1 MKKVVFLFVFSL
13 SAITLFAELNDAER
27 VAICPIVPEYEE
39 IPAGAR
45 QQLQNKLGTIV
56 STYGV
61 ESSGGT
67 DRFVITAK
75 INVTEHN
82 IIPSNPT
89 RIQQKMDVIIQVGD
103 LIEKKVFAS
112 NVVSVTGLGVTEEKS
127 YISAFSRIQVRTSEM
142 EHMVENARQQIIA
155 YYSAKCPEIMQQ
167 AKSLAAQQKYTE
179 SLTQLA
185 LVPNICSECYQQTLD
200 LAMNIYEQQIEKE
213 GKEIL
218 QRARSAWSL
227 KQDYGQAE
235 KALNLLMTI
244 NPEAP
249 CADEAY
255 AFVNEIN
262 EKLRNDERL
271 QKEENDRLKAQ
282 QRADEL
288 ERRAEARAKAK
299 MKWDFMIRKYED
311 DLTDRRQSYADSVAH
326 SKVKYADDVA
336 DRRVNSARS
345 HERSMTFINNVLNPL
360 ANHTG
365 PYVSTKRSIF

>member
-1 MKKVVFLFVFSL
+1 MKKVVVLFLFSL
-13 SAITLFAELNDAER
+13 SAITLFAELSDAER

-142 EHMVENARQQIIA
+142 EHMVENAKQQIIA

-213 GKEIL
+213 CKEIL

-262 EKLRNDERL
+262 DKLRNDERL
-271 QKEENDRLKAQ
+271 QKEEEDRLKAQ

-345 HERSMTFINNVLNPL
+345 HERSMAFINNVLNPL